1 MNGYLEPIDT
11 RRETL
16 RQKTTRQKTT
26 RQKNKEQRLKIRII
40 LSDSDYEI
48 KFAPYF

>member
-1 MNGYLEPIDT
+1 MKGYLEPIDT

-40 LSDSDYEI
+40 LSDSD
-48 KFAPYF
+48 